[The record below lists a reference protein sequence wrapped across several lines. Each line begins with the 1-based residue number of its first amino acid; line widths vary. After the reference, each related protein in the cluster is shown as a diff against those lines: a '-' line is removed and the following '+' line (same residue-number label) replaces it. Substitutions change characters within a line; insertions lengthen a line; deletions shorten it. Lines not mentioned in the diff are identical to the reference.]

1 MQAFQRD
8 IKRFEELNAQVL
20 GVSSDSLE
28 THHEFVKKLNLS
40 FPLIADDGQIRQL
53 YGGGRVTY
61 IIDQAGM
68 VRFIHK
74 GMPEN
79 EKLIEA
85 IGQLQSY

>member
-28 THHEFVKKLNLS
+28 THREFAAKLNLS
-40 FPLIADDGQIRQL
+40 FPLVVDDGQIRKM
-53 YGGGRVTY
+53 YGGGRVTF
-61 IIDQAGM
+61 IIDQSGII
-68 VRFIHK
+68 RYIHK

-79 EKLIEA
+79 DQLLEA
-85 IGQLQSY
+85 ISQLQSF